1 MRHLLHLHNFNHGTL
16 RHYYLI
22 SYLAS
27 INFYNTSLENK
38 AAPHSN
44 PRCRADGGLYEH
56 QIFNSN
62 LTLICVNRILN
73 PTSFSLS
80 GAQRNKQAL
89 KIHCPHISY
98 PHLMWLQ
105 IKKAKNT
112 DHKLLVRVNGSPTS
126 DSINQYTLPHLEK
139 ISHEWRFP
147 FLAFV
152 SMIGMNGQLPTL
164 VFGLA

>member
-1 MRHLLHLHNFNHGTL
+1 MERYDTSILFLTGHPSTFTTPLLKT
-16 RHYYLI
+16 
-22 SYLAS
+22 
-27 INFYNTSLENK
+27 K
-38 AAPHSN
+38 PPPHSN
-44 PRCRADGGLYEH
+44 LRCRACGRLYEH
-56 QIFNSN
+56 QTFNSN

-80 GAQRNKQAL
+80 RAQRNKQAL
-89 KIHCPHISY
+89 KMHCPHISY

-152 SMIGMNGQLPTL
+152 SMIGMNGQLLTL
-164 VFGLA
+164 VFGIA

>member
-1 MRHLLHLHNFNHGTL
+1 MRHSLYLHNITYGTL

-44 PRCRADGGLYEH
+44 PRCRADGRLYEH

-80 GAQRNKQAL
+80 RAQRNKHAL

-126 DSINQYTLPHLEK
+126 DSINQCTLPHLEK
-139 ISHEWRFP
+139 IHMSGDFHFLLLFP
-147 FLAFV
+147 W
-152 SMIGMNGQLPTL
+152 
-164 VFGLA
+164 